1 MSSEEIERLREKTE
15 KDLNSKLFVPL
26 AEEYKKAGM
35 YDEAIDALI
44 KGLEKQPAYLSARV
58 SLGKIY
64 IERGMFADAMAEFE
78 KVIAAIPENLYAHKK
93 LAEIY
98 RELGDKDKA
107 IREFR
112 NVLKLNP
119 LDEWA
124 ASSLSSL
131 EKEPVPPVQKPQAK
145 QIEEISEAE
154 QEPIITEEGEGK
166 PFGMPFTEKDL
177 MATATSEEKNE
188 EEQPSEISAGE
199 EDSKLWS
206 VPSELTE
213 KIEEPDKIP
222 PETLMNQ
229 EETDLWQSQLNTTQ
243 DLKEEEDK
251 IPETSISEED
261 LQLWKSHTE
270 IVEKQEEAVADVME
284 AEELPEEESISFE
297 DIFRKPE
304 PAPQEKIS
312 TIEEKV
318 SMESALNISDAD
330 QYIAGGKYLDAMNI
344 YKKLLSADP
353 DNRQI
358 MQRTEELRSL
368 LKLLGKDK
376 EELVSR
382 LESFLEGI
390 KKRKNEFFGSS

>member
-1 MSSEEIERLREKTE
+1 MSSEEIERLKEKIE
-15 KDLNSKLFVPL
+15 KDPNSKLFVPL

-112 NVLKLNP
+112 TVLKLNP

-124 ASSLSSL
+124 ATSLSSL
-131 EKEPVPPVQKPQAK
+131 EKEPVPPVQEPQAK
-145 QIEEISEAE
+145 QLEEISEAE
-154 QEPIITEEGEGK
+154 QKLIITKEGEGK

-177 MATATSEEKNE
+177 MARATSEAKNK
-188 EEQPSEISAGE
+188 EEQPLEISVGE

-213 KIEEPDKIP
+213 KIEEPDIIP
-222 PETLMNQ
+222 PETLINQ

-243 DLKEEEDK
+243 DLKEAEDK

-261 LQLWKSHTE
+261 LQLWKSHAE

-312 TIEEKV
+312 AIEEKA
-318 SMESALNISDAD
+318 SRESALNISDAD

-344 YKKLLSADP
+344 YKKLLSSDP

>member
-1 MSSEEIERLREKTE
+1 MSSEEIERLKEKIE
-15 KDLNSKLFVPL
+15 KDPNSKLFVPL

-312 TIEEKV
+312 AIEEKV
-318 SMESALNISDAD
+318 SRESALNISDAD

>member
-1 MSSEEIERLREKTE
+1 MSSEEIERLREKIE
-15 KDLNSKLFVPL
+15 KDPNSKLFVPL

-44 KGLEKQPAYLSARV
+44 KGLEKQPSYLSARV

-64 IERGMFADAMAEFE
+64 IEREMLADAMAEFE

-107 IREFR
+107 ISEFR
-112 NVLKLNP
+112 TVLKLNP

-124 ASSLSSL
+124 ATSLSSL
-131 EKEPVPPVQKPQAK
+131 EKEPAPPVKETLTQQL
-145 QIEEISEAE
+145 QEISEPE

-166 PFGMPFTEKDL
+166 PFGMPFTEKD
-177 MATATSEEKNE
+177 MMGTATSEEKH
-188 EEQPSEISAGE
+188 E
-199 EDSKLWS
+199 EDQ
-206 VPSELTE
+206 PSELTE
-213 KIEEPDKIP
+213 KFEETEEITSEP
-222 PETLMNQ
+222 PMNQ
-229 EETDLWQSQLNTTQ
+229 EETDLWQSHLNTTQ

-261 LQLWKSHTE
+261 LQLWKSHAETN
-270 IVEKQEEAVADVME
+270 EKQEEAVADAME
-284 AEELPEEESISFE
+284 AEELPGEESISFE

-304 PAPQEKIS
+304 PAFNEEIS
-312 TIEEKV
+312 RLEEKV
-318 SMESALNISDAD
+318 SMESGPDIKDAD
-330 QYIAGGKYLDAMNI
+330 QYIAGGKYLDALNV

-353 DNRQI
+353 GNRHI
-358 MQRTEELRSL
+358 MQRTEDLRAL

-390 KKRKNEFFGSS
+390 KKRQNEFLGSS

>member
-1 MSSEEIERLREKTE
+1 MSSEEIERLREKIE
-15 KDLNSKLFVPL
+15 KDPNSKLFVPL

-44 KGLEKQPAYLSARV
+44 KGLEKQPSYLSARV

-64 IERGMFADAMAEFE
+64 VERGMLADAMAEFE

-107 IREFR
+107 IREFKT
-112 NVLKLNP
+112 VLKLNP

-124 ASSLSSL
+124 ATSLSSI
-131 EKEPVPPVQKPQAK
+131 EMESVPPVQEPQAK
-145 QIEEISEAE
+145 QIKEISEPE
-154 QEPIITEEGEGK
+154 QEPIITEKGEGK

-177 MATATSEEKNE
+177 MATATSEAKHE

-199 EDSKLWS
+199 EDNKLWS

-213 KIEEPDKIP
+213 TIEKTDKIP
-222 PETLMNQ
+222 PETPINQ
-229 EETDLWQSQLNTTQ
+229 EETDLWQSQLNTTE
-243 DLKEEEDK
+243 DLKEEEEK
-251 IPETSISEED
+251 FPETSISEED
-261 LQLWKSHTE
+261 LQLWKSHAE
-270 IVEKQEEAVADVME
+270 IAEKQEEAVADVME
-284 AEELPEEESISFE
+284 VEELPEEESISFE

-304 PAPQEKIS
+304 PALQKGIS

-318 SMESALNISDAD
+318 SRESVPNIGDAD

-358 MQRTEELRSL
+358 MQRTEDLRAL

-390 KKRKNEFFGSS
+390 KKRQNEFLGSS

>member
-1 MSSEEIERLREKTE
+1 MSSEEIERLKEKIE
-15 KDLNSKLFVPL
+15 KDPNSKLFVPL

-64 IERGMFADAMAEFE
+64 IERGMLADAMAEFE

-98 RELGDKDKA
+98 KELGDKDKA

-112 NVLKLNP
+112 TVLKLNP

-124 ASSLSSL
+124 ATSLSSL
-131 EKEPVPPVQKPQAK
+131 EKEPVPPVQEPQAT
-145 QIEEISEAE
+145 QLQEISGAE

-166 PFGMPFTEKDL
+166 PFGMPFTEKDM
-177 MATATSEEKNE
+177 MATAHPEAKHEG
-188 EEQPSEISAGE
+188 EQPSEISAGE
-199 EDSKLWS
+199 EENKILPIAD
-206 VPSELTE
+206 EITE
-213 KIEEPDKIP
+213 KIEETEDIP
-222 PETLMNQ
+222 PETLLNQ
-229 EETDLWQSQLNTTQ
+229 EEKDLWKSHLNTIQ
-243 DLKEEEDK
+243 ELKGEEEN

-261 LQLWKSHTE
+261 LQLWESHAE
-270 IVEKQEEAVADVME
+270 IVEKQEEAVADAME
-284 AEELPEEESISFE
+284 VEELPEEESISFE

-304 PAPQEKIS
+304 PAVQEKIS

-318 SMESALNISDAD
+318 SGESAPDIRDAD
-330 QYIAGGKYLDAMNI
+330 QYIAGGKYFEAMNI
-344 YKKLLSADP
+344 YKKILSADP
-353 DNRQI
+353 DNRHI
-358 MQRTEELRSL
+358 MQRTEDLRAL
-368 LKLLGKDK
+368 LKLLGRDK
-376 EELVSR
+376 EELASR

-390 KKRKNEFFGSS
+390 KKRQNEFSGSS

>member
-1 MSSEEIERLREKTE
+1 MSSEEIERLKEKIE
-15 KDLNSKLFVPL
+15 KDPNSKLFVPL

-44 KGLEKQPAYLSARV
+44 KGLERQPAYLSARV

-312 TIEEKV
+312 AIEEKE
-318 SMESALNISDAD
+318 SRESALNISDAD

>member
-1 MSSEEIERLREKTE
+1 MSSEEIERLKEKIE
-15 KDLNSKLFVPL
+15 KDPNSKLFVPL

-145 QIEEISEAE
+145 QLEEISEAE

-177 MATATSEEKNE
+177 LATATSEAKNE

-284 AEELPEEESISFE
+284 AEELTEEESISFE

-312 TIEEKV
+312 AIEEKV
-318 SMESALNISDAD
+318 SRESALNISDAD

-358 MQRTEELRSL
+358 MQRTEDLRAL

-390 KKRKNEFFGSS
+390 RKRQNEFFGSS

>member
-15 KDLNSKLFVPL
+15 KDPNSKLFVPL

-64 IERGMFADAMAEFE
+64 IERGMLPDAMAEFE

-107 IREFR
+107 VREFKT
-112 NVLKLNP
+112 VLKLNP

-124 ASSLSSL
+124 ATSLSSL
-131 EKEPVPPVQKPQAK
+131 EKEPVPPVQKPQT
-145 QIEEISEAE
+145 QQPQEILEAD
-154 QEPIITEEGEGK
+154 QEPIITEGEGK
-166 PFGMPFTEKDL
+166 PFGMPFTEQDL
-177 MATATSEEKNE
+177 MGTATSEAKHE

-199 EDSKLWS
+199 EDSELWS
-206 VPSELTE
+206 VPAELTE
-213 KIEEPDKIP
+213 NIEETDKIP
-222 PETLMNQ
+222 PETSLNQ
-229 EETDLWQSQLNTTQ
+229 EETDLWQSQLNTTE
-243 DLKEEEDK
+243 DLKEEEEK
-251 IPETSISEED
+251 FPEPSISEED
-261 LQLWKSHTE
+261 LQLWKSHAE

-284 AEELPEEESISFE
+284 VEELPEEESISFE

-304 PAPQEKIS
+304 PALQEEIS

-318 SMESALNISDAD
+318 SGESALNIADAD
-330 QYIAGGKYLDAMNI
+330 QYIAGGKYLYAMNI

-353 DNRQI
+353 DNKQI
-358 MQRTEELRSL
+358 MQRTEDLRAL

-390 KKRKNEFFGSS
+390 KKRQNEFFESS

>member
-1 MSSEEIERLREKTE
+1 MSSEEIERLKEKIE
-15 KDLNSKLFVPL
+15 KDPNSKLFVPL

-124 ASSLSSL
+124 ATSLSSL

-154 QEPIITEEGEGK
+154 QEPIITGEGEGK

-222 PETLMNQ
+222 PETLINQ

-261 LQLWKSHTE
+261 LQLWKSHAE

>member
-1 MSSEEIERLREKTE
+1 MSSEEIERLREKIE
-15 KDLNSKLFVPL
+15 KDPNSKLFVPL

-44 KGLEKQPAYLSARV
+44 KGLEKQPSYLSARV

-64 IERGMFADAMAEFE
+64 VERGMLADAMAEFE

-112 NVLKLNP
+112 TVLKLNP

-124 ASSLSSL
+124 ATSLSSL
-131 EKEPVPPVQKPQAK
+131 EKEPVPPVQETQAK
-145 QIEEISEAE
+145 QLQEISEPE
-154 QEPIITEEGEGK
+154 QEPIITEEGEEK

-177 MATATSEEKNE
+177 MGTATSEAKHE

-206 VPSELTE
+206 VPAELTE
-213 KIEEPDKIP
+213 TIEETDKIP
-222 PETLMNQ
+222 PETSINQ
-229 EETDLWQSQLNTTQ
+229 EETDLWQSHLNTTE
-243 DLKEEEDK
+243 DLKEEEEK

-261 LQLWKSHTE
+261 LQLWKSHAE
-270 IVEKQEEAVADVME
+270 VVEKQEEALSDVME
-284 AEELPEEESISFE
+284 VEELPEEESISFE

-304 PAPQEKIS
+304 PALQEEIS

-318 SMESALNISDAD
+318 SRESAL
-330 QYIAGGKYLDAMNI
+330 
-344 YKKLLSADP
+344 
-353 DNRQI
+353 
-358 MQRTEELRSL
+358 
-368 LKLLGKDK
+368 
-376 EELVSR
+376 
-382 LESFLEGI
+382 
-390 KKRKNEFFGSS
+390 

>member
-1 MSSEEIERLREKTE
+1 MSSEEIERLREKIE
-15 KDLNSKLFVPL
+15 KDPNSKLFVPL

-44 KGLEKQPAYLSARV
+44 KGLEKQPSYLSARV

-64 IERGMFADAMAEFE
+64 IERGMLADAMAEFE

-112 NVLKLNP
+112 TVLKLNP

-124 ASSLSSL
+124 ATSLSSL
-131 EKEPVPPVQKPQAK
+131 EKEPVPPVQEPQAK
-145 QIEEISEAE
+145 QIEEISEPE

-177 MATATSEEKNE
+177 LATATSEAKHE
-188 EEQPSEISAGE
+188 
-199 EDSKLWS
+199 
-206 VPSELTE
+206 
-213 KIEEPDKIP
+213 
-222 PETLMNQ
+222 
-229 EETDLWQSQLNTTQ
+229 EETDLWQSHLNTTQ

-261 LQLWKSHTE
+261 LELWKSHTE

-284 AEELPEEESISFE
+284 VEELPGEESISFE

-304 PAPQEKIS
+304 SPLQEEIS

-318 SMESALNISDAD
+318 SGESALNIGDAD
-330 QYIAGGKYLDAMNI
+330 KYIAGGKYLDAMNI

-353 DNRQI
+353 ENRQI
-358 MQRTEELRSL
+358 MQRTEDLRAL

-390 KKRKNEFFGSS
+390 KKRQNEFFGSS

>member
-1 MSSEEIERLREKTE
+1 MSSEEIERLKEKIE
-15 KDLNSKLFVPL
+15 KDPNSKLFVPL

-312 TIEEKV
+312 AIEEKV
-318 SMESALNISDAD
+318 SRESALNISDAD

-358 MQRTEELRSL
+358 MQRTEDLRAL

-390 KKRKNEFFGSS
+390 RKRQNEFFGSS

>member
-15 KDLNSKLFVPL
+15 KDPNSKLFVPL

-44 KGLEKQPAYLSARV
+44 KGLEKQPTYLSARV

-64 IERGMFADAMAEFE
+64 IERGMLADAMAEFE

-107 IREFR
+107 IKEFR
-112 NVLKLNP
+112 TVLKLNP

-124 ASSLSSL
+124 ATSLSSL
-131 EKEPVPPVQKPQAK
+131 EKEPVPPVQEPLAEQLK
-145 QIEEISEAE
+145 EISEPE
-154 QEPIITEEGEGK
+154 QEPIITEKGEGK
-166 PFGMPFTEKDL
+166 PFGMPFTKKDL
-177 MATATSEEKNE
+177 MATATSEAKNE

-199 EDSKLWS
+199 EENKILP
-206 VPSELTE
+206 VASEITE
-213 KIEEPDKIP
+213 KIEETDKIHT
-222 PETLMNQ
+222 ETPINQ
-229 EETDLWQSQLNTTQ
+229 EETDLWQSHFNTTL
-243 DLKEEEDK
+243 DLKEEEEK

-261 LQLWKSHTE
+261 LQLWKSHAE
-270 IVEKQEEAVADVME
+270 IVQKQEEAVADAME
-284 AEELPEEESISFE
+284 VEELTEEESISFE

-304 PAPQEKIS
+304 PALQEKIS

-318 SMESALNISDAD
+318 SREPAPNIREAD

-358 MQRTEELRSL
+358 MQRTEDLRAL

-376 EELVSR
+376 EELVFR

-390 KKRKNEFFGSS
+390 KKRQNEFFGSS

>member
-1 MSSEEIERLREKTE
+1 MSSEEIERLKEKIE
-15 KDLNSKLFVPL
+15 KDPNSKLFVPL

-44 KGLEKQPAYLSARV
+44 KGLERQPAYLSARV

-312 TIEEKV
+312 AIEEKV
-318 SMESALNISDAD
+318 SRESALNISDAD

-358 MQRTEELRSL
+358 MQRTEDLRAL

>member
-1 MSSEEIERLREKTE
+1 MSSEEIERLKEKIE
-15 KDLNSKLFVPL
+15 KDPNSKLFVPL

-64 IERGMFADAMAEFE
+64 IERGMLADAMAEFE

-107 IREFR
+107 IREFKT
-112 NVLKLNP
+112 VLKLNP

-124 ASSLSSL
+124 ATGLSSL
-131 EKEPVPPVQKPQAK
+131 EKEPVPPVQAPQAK
-145 QIEEISEAE
+145 ETKKISEAE
-154 QEPIITEEGEGK
+154 QEPVITEGGEGK
-166 PFGMPFTEKDL
+166 PFGTPFTERDM
-177 MATATSEEKNE
+177 MATSHPKEKYK
-188 EEQPSEISAGE
+188 EEQPSEIPAGE
-199 EDSKLWS
+199 EDSKLLS

-213 KIEEPDKIP
+213 KNEGADKIL
-222 PETLMNQ
+222 PEKRMNQ
-229 EETDLWQSQLNTTQ
+229 EETDLWQSQLNPTQ
-243 DLKEEEDK
+243 ELEEEEEK

-261 LQLWKSHTE
+261 LQLWKSHAE

-284 AEELPEEESISFE
+284 VEELPEEESISFE

-304 PAPQEKIS
+304 PALQEKIS
-312 TIEEKV
+312 TIEEKA
-318 SMESALNISDAD
+318 SRESALNIKEAD

-358 MQRTEELRSL
+358 MQRTEDLRAL

-390 KKRKNEFFGSS
+390 KKRQNEFFGSS

>member
-1 MSSEEIERLREKTE
+1 MSSEEIERLKEKIE
-15 KDLNSKLFVPL
+15 KDPNSKLFVPL
-26 AEEYKKAGM
+26 AEEYKKARM

-44 KGLEKQPAYLSARV
+44 KGLERQPAYLSARV

-107 IREFR
+107 MREFR
-112 NVLKLNP
+112 TVLKLNP

-124 ASSLSSL
+124 ATSLSSL

-145 QIEEISEAE
+145 QLEEISEAE

-177 MATATSEEKNE
+177 MATATSEAKNE
-188 EEQPSEISAGE
+188 EEQPLEISAGE

-206 VPSELTE
+206 VPSELSE
-213 KIEEPDKIP
+213 KIEEPDKIS
-222 PETLMNQ
+222 PETSINQ

-261 LQLWKSHTE
+261 LQLWKSHAE

-284 AEELPEEESISFE
+284 AEELLEEESISFE

-304 PAPQEKIS
+304 PAPQEKIGA
-312 TIEEKV
+312 I
-318 SMESALNISDAD
+318 D
-330 QYIAGGKYLDAMNI
+330 
-344 YKKLLSADP
+344 
-353 DNRQI
+353 
-358 MQRTEELRSL
+358 
-368 LKLLGKDK
+368 
-376 EELVSR
+376 
-382 LESFLEGI
+382 
-390 KKRKNEFFGSS
+390 RKSVV

>member
-1 MSSEEIERLREKTE
+1 MSSEEIERLKEKIE
-15 KDLNSKLFVPL
+15 KDPNSKLFVPL

-44 KGLEKQPAYLSARV
+44 KGLERQPAYLSARV

-312 TIEEKV
+312 AIEEKV
-318 SMESALNISDAD
+318 SRESALNISDAD

>member
-15 KDLNSKLFVPL
+15 KDPNSKLFVPL

-64 IERGMFADAMAEFE
+64 IERGMLPDAMAEFE

-98 RELGDKDKA
+98 KELGYKDKA
-107 IREFR
+107 VREFKT
-112 NVLKLNP
+112 VLKLNP

-124 ASSLSSL
+124 ATSLSSL
-131 EKEPVPPVQKPQAK
+131 EKEPVPPVQKPQT
-145 QIEEISEAE
+145 QQPQEILEAD
-154 QEPIITEEGEGK
+154 QEPIITEGEGK
-166 PFGMPFTEKDL
+166 PFGMPFTEQDL
-177 MATATSEEKNE
+177 MGTATSEAKHE

-199 EDSKLWS
+199 EDSELWS
-206 VPSELTE
+206 VPAELTE
-213 KIEEPDKIP
+213 NIEETDKIP
-222 PETLMNQ
+222 PETSLNQ
-229 EETDLWQSQLNTTQ
+229 EETDLWQSQLNTTE
-243 DLKEEEDK
+243 DLKEEEEK
-251 IPETSISEED
+251 FPEPSISEED
-261 LQLWKSHTE
+261 LQLWKSHAE

-284 AEELPEEESISFE
+284 VEELPEEESISFE

-304 PAPQEKIS
+304 PALQEEIS

-318 SMESALNISDAD
+318 SGESALNIADAD

-353 DNRQI
+353 DNKQI
-358 MQRTEELRSL
+358 MQRTEDLRAL

-390 KKRKNEFFGSS
+390 KKRQNEFFESS

>member
-1 MSSEEIERLREKTE
+1 MSSEEIERLKEKIE
-15 KDLNSKLFVPL
+15 KDPNSKLFVPL

-44 KGLEKQPAYLSARV
+44 KGLERQPAYLSARV

-145 QIEEISEAE
+145 QLEEISEAE

-284 AEELPEEESISFE
+284 AEELTEEESISFE

-312 TIEEKV
+312 AIEEKV
-318 SMESALNISDAD
+318 SRESALNISDAD

>member
-15 KDLNSKLFVPL
+15 KDPNSKLFVPL

-64 IERGMFADAMAEFE
+64 IERGMLPDAMAEFE

-98 RELGDKDKA
+98 KELGYKDKA
-107 IREFR
+107 VREFKT
-112 NVLKLNP
+112 VLKLNP

-124 ASSLSSL
+124 ATSLSSL
-131 EKEPVPPVQKPQAK
+131 EKEPVPPVQKPQT
-145 QIEEISEAE
+145 QQPQEILEAD
-154 QEPIITEEGEGK
+154 QEPIITEGEGK
-166 PFGMPFTEKDL
+166 PFGMPFTEQDL
-177 MATATSEEKNE
+177 MGTATSEAKHE

-199 EDSKLWS
+199 EDSELWS
-206 VPSELTE
+206 VPAELTE
-213 KIEEPDKIP
+213 NIEETDKIP
-222 PETLMNQ
+222 PETSLNQ
-229 EETDLWQSQLNTTQ
+229 EETDLWQSQLNTTE
-243 DLKEEEDK
+243 DLKEEEEK
-251 IPETSISEED
+251 FPEPSISEED
-261 LQLWKSHTE
+261 LQLWKSHAE

-284 AEELPEEESISFE
+284 VEELPEEESISFE

-304 PAPQEKIS
+304 PALQEEIS

-318 SMESALNISDAD
+318 SGESALNIADAD
-330 QYIAGGKYLDAMNI
+330 QYIAGGKYLYAMNI

-353 DNRQI
+353 DNKQI
-358 MQRTEELRSL
+358 MQRTEDLRAL

-390 KKRKNEFFGSS
+390 KKRQNEFFESS